1 MQNLLM
7 VFILGACNMSIP
19 ELKKHENFAKELFW
33 GGAEAPCDKH
43 EQIIREAIH
52 VFMDKGYYKAKME
65 MIAQKVGIG
74 KSTIYEYFTSKQQ
87 LFYETIFYVQERFYL
102 NLQSQIQQEDDPER
116 QLEIIIMAHLTFCK
130 ILSRLTEVFAN
141 LEDFPNERKED
152 ILQLWQKSN
161 DLIEGVLAS
170 GMAKG
175 VVRAMDVHVTAQI
188 ITGVLLSAHVH
199 FYAEKE
205 SFSKMLQEM
214 ELFIQKGIYQ

>member
-1 MQNLLM
+1 
-7 VFILGACNMSIP
+7 MSVP
-19 ELKKHENFAKELFW
+19 ELKKHDVCSEEFFW
-33 GGAEAPCDKH
+33 GGAPGDKR

-52 VFMDKGYYKAKME
+52 VFMDNGYYKAKME
-65 MIAQKVGIG
+65 LIAQKVGIG
-74 KSTIYEYFTSKQQ
+74 KSTIYEYFASKQQ

-102 NLQSQIQQEDDPER
+102 NLQSQIQQETDPKQ
-116 QLEIIIMAHLTFCK
+116 QLKIVITAHLTFCK

-141 LEDFPNERKED
+141 MEDFPNDRKED

-161 DLIEGVLAS
+161 ALIEGVLAN

-175 VVRAMDVHVTAQI
+175 IFRKMDTHVTAQI

-214 ELFIQKGIYQ
+214 ELFIQKGIYL

>member
-1 MQNLLM
+1 M
-7 VFILGACNMSIP
+7 GIP
-19 ELKKHENFAKELFW
+19 EEKNREVIADQFFW
-33 GGAEAPCDKH
+33 GGAEAPGDKR

-52 VFMDKGYYKAKME
+52 VFMDNGYYKAKME
-65 MIAQKVGIG
+65 LIAAKAGIG

-102 NLQSQIQQEDDPER
+102 NLQSQIEQEEDPER
-116 QLEIIIMAHLTFCK
+116 QLKIIIRAHLTFCK

-161 DLIEGVLAS
+161 DLIEGVLA
-170 GMAKG
+170 GGIAKG
-175 VVRAMDVHVTAQI
+175 VFREMDIHVVAQI

-199 FYAEKE
+199 FYTEKE
-205 SFSKMLQEM
+205 SFSKMLTEM
-214 ELFIQKGIYQ
+214 EAFIQKGIYQ